1 MSKEPSPI
9 PASNIFIDTEP
20 LQHNLT
26 WDIDDQNNASGLI
39 IYRSFIQEEGEIP
52 NLLINS
58 SNGLPEQEEWQWEV
72 VHETTNIDTTFI
84 DTVNIF
90 SDLTDSELKNIQE
103 LCKTRKYPKNS
114 MIILEEEMGDV
125 VFIVMSGTVKITRV
139 NDEGKEVILAMLGSG
154 EVFGEMAILDGESR
168 SANALSQEN
177 CEVITI
183 NREDFLNLL
192 KTNNKVSL
200 NLMTEFAIRLRKS
213 DQQIEA
219 LSLDDAEHRIG
230 VSILNLA
237 EELGVIRQGVVTV
250 DNLPYQQDIAN
261 MAGTSRETVSR
272 VMKIFE
278 DRGLI
283 TKAGHKLSI
292 PDYAFFKRIFG

>member
-1 MSKEPSPI
+1 M
-9 PASNIFIDTEP
+9 
-20 LQHNLT
+20 L
-26 WDIDDQNNASGLI
+26 DIDFLKS
-39 IYRSFIQEEGEIP
+39 
-52 NLLINS
+52 
-58 SNGLPEQEEWQWEV
+58 
-72 VHETTNIDTTFI
+72 
-84 DTVNIF
+84 VNIF
-90 SDLTDSELKNIQE
+90 SDLSDSELKSIQE

-292 PDYAFFKRIFG
+292 PDYAFLSEFLAN

>member
-1 MSKEPSPI
+1 MELEFLKS
-9 PASNIFIDTEP
+9 
-20 LQHNLT
+20 
-26 WDIDDQNNASGLI
+26 
-39 IYRSFIQEEGEIP
+39 
-52 NLLINS
+52 
-58 SNGLPEQEEWQWEV
+58 
-72 VHETTNIDTTFI
+72 
-84 DTVNIF
+84 VNIF
-90 SDLTDSELKNIQE
+90 SDLSDSELESIK
-103 LCKTRKYPKNS
+103 LVCKTRSYPKSS

-125 VFIVMSGTVKITRV
+125 VFIVMSGTIKITRV
-139 NDEGKEVILAMLGSG
+139 NDEGKEVILAMLGEG

-168 SANALSQEN
+168 SANALSQED
-177 CEVITI
+177 CEVVTI
-183 NREDFLNLL
+183 NREDFLSII

-237 EELGVIRQGVVTV
+237 EEMGVIRQGKVTV

-272 VMKIFE
+272 VMKTFE

-283 TKAGHKLSI
+283 TKTGHCLTI

>member
-1 MSKEPSPI
+1 M
-9 PASNIFIDTEP
+9 
-20 LQHNLT
+20 
-26 WDIDDQNNASGLI
+26 DIDFLKS
-39 IYRSFIQEEGEIP
+39 
-52 NLLINS
+52 
-58 SNGLPEQEEWQWEV
+58 
-72 VHETTNIDTTFI
+72 
-84 DTVNIF
+84 VNIF
-90 SDLTDSELKNIQE
+90 SDLSESELNSIQE
-103 LCKTRKYPKNS
+103 ICKTRKYPKNS

-183 NREDFLNLL
+183 NREDFLSLL
-192 KTNNKVSL
+192 RTNNKVSL

-237 EELGVIRQGVVTV
+237 EELGVIRQGAVTV
-250 DNLPYQQDIAN
+250 QNLPYQQDIAN

-272 VMKIFE
+272 VMKTFE

-283 TKAGHKLSI
+283 TKTGHKLSI

>member
-1 MSKEPSPI
+1 M
-9 PASNIFIDTEP
+9 
-20 LQHNLT
+20 
-26 WDIDDQNNASGLI
+26 DIDFLKS
-39 IYRSFIQEEGEIP
+39 
-52 NLLINS
+52 
-58 SNGLPEQEEWQWEV
+58 
-72 VHETTNIDTTFI
+72 
-84 DTVNIF
+84 VNIF
-90 SDLTDSELKNIQE
+90 SDLSESELNSIQE
-103 LCKTRKYPKNS
+103 ICKTRNYPKNS

-177 CEVITI
+177 CEVVTI
-183 NREDFLNLL
+183 NREDFLSLL

-200 NLMTEFAIRLRKS
+200 NLMTEIAIRLRKS

-250 DNLPYQQDIAN
+250 ENLPYQQDIAN

-272 VMKIFE
+272 VMKTFE

-283 TKAGHKLSI
+283 TKTGHKLSI

>member
-1 MSKEPSPI
+1 M
-9 PASNIFIDTEP
+9 
-20 LQHNLT
+20 
-26 WDIDDQNNASGLI
+26 DIDFLKS
-39 IYRSFIQEEGEIP
+39 
-52 NLLINS
+52 
-58 SNGLPEQEEWQWEV
+58 
-72 VHETTNIDTTFI
+72 
-84 DTVNIF
+84 VNIF
-90 SDLTDSELKNIQE
+90 SDLSESELNSIQE
-103 LCKTRKYPKNS
+103 ICKTRKYPKNS

-177 CEVITI
+177 CEVVTI
-183 NREDFLNLL
+183 NREDFLSLL

-237 EELGVIRQGVVTV
+237 EEMGVIRKGKVTI
-250 DNLPYQQDIAN
+250 DNLPFQQDIAN

-272 VMKIFE
+272 IMKMFE
-278 DRGLI
+278 ERNML
-283 TKAGHKLSI
+283 TKEGHKVII
-292 PDYAFFKRIFG
+292 PDYNYFRKFFG

>member
-1 MSKEPSPI
+1 MDLD
-9 PASNIFIDTEP
+9 F
-20 LQHNLT
+20 L
-26 WDIDDQNNASGLI
+26 
-39 IYRSFIQEEGEIP
+39 
-52 NLLINS
+52 S
-58 SNGLPEQEEWQWEV
+58 SV
-72 VHETTNIDTTFI
+72 S
-84 DTVNIF
+84 IF
-90 SDLTDSELKNIQE
+90 SDLSDSELINIQS

-125 VFIVMSGTVKITRV
+125 VFIVMIGTVKITRV

-168 SANALSQEN
+168 SANALAQEN
-177 CEVITI
+177 SEVVTI
-183 NREDFLNLL
+183 NREDFLNII
-192 KTNNKVSL
+192 KTNNKVAL

-237 EELGVIRQGVVTV
+237 EEMGVIRKGVVTV

-283 TKAGHKLSI
+283 TKTGHKLSI